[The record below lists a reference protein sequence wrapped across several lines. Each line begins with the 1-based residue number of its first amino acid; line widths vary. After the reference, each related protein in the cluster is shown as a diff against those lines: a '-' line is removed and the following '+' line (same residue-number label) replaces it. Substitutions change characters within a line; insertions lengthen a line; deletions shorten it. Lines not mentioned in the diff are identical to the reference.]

1 MNKITALHM
10 EIENFVL
17 SELFFEEQD
26 TGNIL
31 FSHELTSEEIYDIYK
46 EIFEQDKVEFN
57 YTPEQFKAKT
67 IKEGMMNMYLIS
79 IPKNSEADKY
89 LGETIIMFSYQ
100 LTEKNTV
107 RYYFIVEWIE
117 GQKYLRQIKPNLK
130 IGINRKLDEKIS
142 SIAIFEEA
150 LEYAKFCFKKDI
162 MPAMQKMYKDI
173 KEDIPKEFYELMPQE
188 FIEELE
194 GKKVNRFF
202 IDFNEK

>member
-17 SELFFEEQD
+17 SKLFFEEQD

-31 FSHELTSEEIYDIYK
+31 FSDELTSEEIYDIYE

-57 YTPEQFKAKT
+57 YTPEQFKTKT
-67 IKEGMMNMYLIS
+67 IEEGMMNMYLIG
-79 IPKNSEADKY
+79 IPENSEADEY
-89 LGETIIMFSYQ
+89 IGETIIMFSYQ
-100 LTEKNTV
+100 LTEKNTL

-117 GQKYLRQIKPNLK
+117 GQKYLRQIKSNLK

-162 MPAMQKMYKDI
+162 MLAMQRMYKDI